1 MDRRFVLSGILA
13 AGLGLAASSAATAQ
27 AARWVVLGHHTV
39 KVLKADQDVVVVGG
53 NQGYFTHL
61 DIKVGRNAVHFYD
74 VKVIYGNNEEDHLQV
89 RRLVPAGGSTGPME
103 LNRERYRQ
111 RVIKEIV
118 LTYQSGKWFK
128 GRAEVDILG
137 KHG

>member
-1 MDRRFVLSGILA
+1 MKRRVLLAGMLA
-13 AGLGLAASSAATAQ
+13 AGLGLATGGIAAAQ
-27 AARWVVLGHHTV
+27 AVRWVPLGHHTV
-39 KVLKADQDVVVVGG
+39 KVLKADQDVVVVG
-53 NQGYFTHL
+53 NQQGYFTHI

-89 RRLVPAGGSTGPME
+89 RRLVPAGGSTGPLE
-103 LNRERYRQ
+103 LNREKYRQ

-128 GRAEVDILG
+128 GRAEVDIFG
-137 KHG
+137 KQG